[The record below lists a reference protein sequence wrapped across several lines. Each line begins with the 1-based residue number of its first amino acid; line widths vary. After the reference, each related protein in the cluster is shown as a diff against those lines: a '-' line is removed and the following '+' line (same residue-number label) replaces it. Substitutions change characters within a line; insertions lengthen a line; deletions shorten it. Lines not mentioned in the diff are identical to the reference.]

1 MQTTQTYGHREL
13 RLKQMKRLATTNR
26 ILVQHGGMRMR
37 WNKFF
42 FGLFGIILSGLFED
56 HKLPVMETVLLAC
69 V

>member
-1 MQTTQTYGHREL
+1 
-13 RLKQMKRLATTNR
+13 MKRLATTNR